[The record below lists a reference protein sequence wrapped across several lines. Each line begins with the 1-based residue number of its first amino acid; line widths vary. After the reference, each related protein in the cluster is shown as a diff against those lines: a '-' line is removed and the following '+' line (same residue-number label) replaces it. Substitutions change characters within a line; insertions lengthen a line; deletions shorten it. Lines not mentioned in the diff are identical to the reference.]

1 MCRFLLQHGG
11 LALCLLLLSS
21 MLVQA
26 QDIVGIGLTFR
37 DPLDIAAELADITP
51 EFVAAEQI
59 VLDYV
64 RGPGQKTPAGLAAAR
79 REFQAVVARLTERV
93 KRGK

>member
-1 MCRFLLQHGG
+1 MVNQGDLLHG
-11 LALCLLLLSS
+11 
-21 MLVQA
+21 
-26 QDIVGIGLTFR
+26 DINGVTNI
-37 DPLDIAAELADITP
+37 PLDIAAELADITP